1 MGLTKPRAHQLQDI
15 DYKQTARALTDTN
28 ITLSGGAPAT
38 VDGVSLALHDRVLVT
53 GQTDASENG
62 IYYVTTVGAGSDG
75 TWARSLDANETGELN
90 GGTIIMV
97 TEGTNHADT
106 QWKLTTDDPIT
117 IGSTNLNFALNS
129 SAAYGV
135 IAVAG
140 QSSISAN
147 SVGDTLT
154 VATGNNIV
162 VTTNAGTETLTIAA
176 NDTPSFDSVTVTGNI
191 TAAGLSY
198 PTSDGTANQ
207 VIQTDGSGTLSFANA
222 SGGGATVSSD
232 TTTNAERLIYVGSTT
247 SGNLSAVTQDSGL
260 TYNPSTG
267 SLTSAAFIGNLTGGA
282 VTATSL
288 SVNSAYS
295 LPTADGSAN
304 QLLKT
309 DGSGT
314 LSFSDLTVADA
325 SMTVNNFTGDN
336 STTAF
341 TITTAP
347 SNANSLLVTING
359 ITQRPTTDYTVSG
372 TTLTFVTA
380 PFTGANISSRLIG
393 GSVGGGGSTDLSA
406 ITESIIPDTD
416 VTYDLGTSS
425 KRFRDLYLSGS
436 TIDLGGATMS
446 IDGTSGA
453 IALVPKATI
462 GTPNP
467 VGVVFTGSGELKTVT
482 SSGGAVSS
490 SDIETAADSNDVS
503 PSTTVVTNPTDLP
516 NSPTAG
522 TMGYVTSNNK
532 LYIYTGSGWYVVA
545 AVNQTPTVSGAN
557 ASYTLATDQTPTV
570 VTLSATDPEGLP
582 ITWSSTTSGLGS
594 IATVTNVDNVFTITP
609 SADTGGTFSVT
620 FRASDGVNIGTANS
634 SFSLVFTVE
643 NSNYT
648 RLLVKADAVSTDN
661 QVDASSSSHTITENG
676 NVTSTAFTPYHLG
689 GYSTSFDGVSDY
701 LSFTMTSAFN
711 LTGDFTLEC
720 WFNPNALALD
730 TQHPNI
736 IKMGTYQLYL
746 NSASNFVG
754 ISPDGASVTLQ
765 SANSSIALN
774 TWYHV
779 AVVRSG
785 SSEAMFLNGTRV
797 DTNTASTVYGA
808 SSGTSLI
815 GTYSGTGGD
824 YNGTIRDLRLV
835 NGTAIYDPSETT
847 ISTPIEPLTAVTNT
861 SLLTC
866 HLPYIA
872 DGSSNN
878 HTITSFGNTSTKRFG
893 PYDTLG
899 YTKADHG
906 GSVYFDGSGDY
917 LQSASN
923 ADFGFGTGD
932 FTVEWWAY
940 QTQLNSYSVVFA
952 TGYGV
957 GGIGSHMRSNGDI
970 TVTRPGTA
978 VDHTFTAGA
987 TSANRW
993 YHVALVR
1000 SGTDLTCF
1008 VDGVSKGTVTNSTNY
1023 AAGTLNIGIDGNNG
1037 SSPYKGYISDFRSVK
1052 GTAVY
1057 TSNFTPPTERLTA
1070 IANTS
1075 LLTCTNKNDI
1085 WEQGSGSLLTKA
1097 GNTTASNTQR
1107 KFTTSSAMYFD
1118 GTGDYLSF
1126 SNSTDFDIAGDL
1138 SWTIEGW
1145 WYWNSNSGEQVL
1157 IEKFTGGTG
1166 PGWTL
1171 YKLNGGPIGFYSG
1184 SSGAFS
1190 NAIHTVTTG
1199 QWYHVALS
1207 RDATTDR
1214 TRAFVDGVLKVD
1226 STYSI
1231 GNNSS
1236 GNLYIGTRNGSG
1248 SYMNGYVQDVRFTKG
1263 LARYTSSFTPPSSE
1277 FNG

>member
-1 MGLTKPRAHQLQDI
+1 MSKNRTLASLISNDTSKIKTVYTDSDSVVTSASLGV
-15 DYKQTARALTDTN
+15 TAAAGTATYSSADTLPASADNGDQALVTSTN
-28 ITLSGGAPAT
+28 RLYIFTNGGWYNIALINSTPYWITEADGSYTLSTTGGAT
-38 VDGVSLALHDRVLVT
+38 IVEILAGD
-53 GQTDASENG
+53 
-62 IYYVTTVGAGSDG
+62 SDG
-75 TWARSLDANETGELN
+75 TTPSYTATTDSDFNQVATITQDSDSRWIITPIDSE
-90 GGTIIMV
+90 GGT
-97 TEGTNHADT
+97 
-106 QWKLTTDDPIT
+106 
-117 IGSTNLNFALNS
+117 
-129 SAAYGV
+129 
-135 IAVAG
+135 AVAG
-140 QSSISAN
+140 S
-147 SVGDTLT
+147 G
-154 VATGNNIV
+154 
-162 VTTNAGTETLTIAA
+162 
-176 NDTPSFDSVTVTGNI
+176 TVTFKATDGVNLVSTLSTFSLTFI
-191 TAAGLSY
+191 TA
-198 PTSDGTANQ
+198 
-207 VIQTDGSGTLSFANA
+207 I
-222 SGGGATVSSD
+222 
-232 TTTNAERLIYVGSTT
+232 E
-247 SGNLSAVTQDSGL
+247 
-260 TYNPSTG
+260 
-267 SLTSAAFIGNLTGGA
+267 
-282 VTATSL
+282 
-288 SVNSAYS
+288 NSAETT
-295 LPTADGSAN
+295 L
-304 QLLKT
+304 LLKANTTGT
-309 DGSGT
+309 DNQ
-314 LSFSDLTVADA
+314 ADA
-325 SMTVNNFTGDN
+325 STNN
-336 STTAF
+336 
-341 TITTAP
+341 
-347 SNANSLLVTING
+347 
-359 ITQRPTTDYTVSG
+359 
-372 TTLTFVTA
+372 
-380 PFTGANISSRLIG
+380 
-393 GSVGGGGSTDLSA
+393 
-406 ITESIIPDTD
+406 
-416 VTYDLGTSS
+416 
-425 KRFRDLYLSGS
+425 
-436 TIDLGGATMS
+436 
-446 IDGTSGA
+446 
-453 IALVPKATI
+453 
-462 GTPNP
+462 
-467 VGVVFTGSGELKTVT
+467 
-482 SSGGAVSS
+482 
-490 SDIETAADSNDVS
+490 
-503 PSTTVVTNPTDLP
+503 
-516 NSPTAG
+516 
-522 TMGYVTSNNK
+522 
-532 LYIYTGSGWYVVA
+532 
-545 AVNQTPTVSGAN
+545 
-557 ASYTLATDQTPTV
+557 
-570 VTLSATDPEGLP
+570 
-582 ITWSSTTSGLGS
+582 
-594 IATVTNVDNVFTITP
+594 
-609 SADTGGTFSVT
+609 
-620 FRASDGVNIGTANS
+620 
-634 SFSLVFTVE
+634 
-643 NSNYT
+643 
-648 RLLVKADAVSTDN
+648 
-661 QVDASSSSHTITENG
+661 HTITETS
-676 NVTSTAFTPYHLG
+676 NVTSTAFTPYHPG

-978 VDHTFTAGA
+978 IDHTFTAGA

-1008 VDGVSKGTVTNSTNY
+1008 VDGVSKGTVTNSRNY

-1199 QWYHVALS
+1199 QWYHVAVS